1 MLRVTS
7 LLAFALLLLSP
18 GRLVAVECTAEMVDG
33 LPEGVDPSIVEKLE
47 PKHVKLVL
55 ADDQELCQIWTTK
68 QWTPASAEPAVK
80 VEKETAEPPAEG
92 DDAAAKAAPVTY
104 KIQPGSLVG
113 VIQIANTALDL
124 RQQEIP
130 AGTYTLRYAVQPTFE
145 AHRDTHDTRDFLLL
159 ISPEKD
165 TSPEVRK
172 DADELIGWSA
182 DSVGAPH
189 PAFLPLVK
197 PADGNPKSPLRP
209 DERDPEGWVLR
220 LEGKTS
226 DGKPAPMELI
236 VLMSAD
242 SF

>member
-7 LLAFALLLLSP
+7 LLALALLVLTP
-18 GRLVAVECTAEMVDG
+18 GVLQAVECTAEMVEG
-33 LPEGVDPSIVEKLE
+33 LPEGVDESITKLLE
-47 PKHVKLVL
+47 PKHIKLTL

-68 QWTPASAEPAVK
+68 TWMPITDEAVK
-80 VEKETAEPPAEG
+80 KLAAPPAEG
-92 DDAAAKAAPVTY
+92 EEDAAANAAPVTY

-113 VIQIANTALDL
+113 VIQIAATALDL

-165 TSPEVRK
+165 ASPEVRA

-197 PADGNPKSPLRP
+197 PAEGNAKSPLRP
-209 DERDPEGWVLR
+209 DERDPEGWVLH
-220 LEGKTS
+220 LEGKTA
-226 DGKPAPMELI
+226 DGKPAAMDLI

>member
-1 MLRVTS
+1 MFRVTTF
-7 LLAFALLLLSP
+7 LAFALLLLTA
-18 GRLVAVECTAEMVDG
+18 GWLRAAECTATVAEG
-33 LPEGVDPSIVEKLE
+33 LPEGVDPSIADKLE
-47 PKHVKLVL
+47 PKHIKLTL

-68 QWTPASAEPAVK
+68 TWMPITAEA
-80 VEKETAEPPAEG
+80 EKKLAEPPPKEEE
-92 DDAAAKAAPVTY
+92 DAAAKAAPVTY

-113 VIQIANTALDL
+113 VIQIATTALDL

-165 TSPEVRK
+165 ASAEVRT

-189 PAFLPLVK
+189 PAFLPLVT
-197 PADGNPKSPLRP
+197 PAEGTPTSPLRP

-220 LEGKTS
+220 LEGKTA
-226 DGKPAPMELI
+226 DGKPVPMELI
-236 VLMSAD
+236 VLSAAD
-242 SF
+242 SL

>member
-1 MLRVTS
+1 MLRVMS
-7 LLAFALLLLSP
+7 ILAFALPLLSP
-18 GRLVAVECTAEMVDG
+18 SFLSAAECTATVVEG
-33 LPEGVDPSIVEKLE
+33 LPEGVDPSIAEKLE
-47 PKHVKLVL
+47 PKHIKLML

-68 QWTPASAEPAVK
+68 NWMPITAEA
-80 VEKETAEPPAEG
+80 EKKLAEPPAEG
-92 DDAAAKAAPVTY
+92 EEDAAANAAPVTY

-165 TSPEVRK
+165 ASPEVRT

-197 PADGNPKSPLRP
+197 PAEGDAKSPLRP

-220 LEGKTS
+220 LDGKSAEGKPVS
-226 DGKPAPMELI
+226 MELI
-236 VLMSAD
+236 VLSAAD